1 MEKEEFKKNSQLIIK
16 IIDLLGDKPLFYRD
30 RNSTNTNI
38 EVLEKRMRRISPK
51 KFKEYRRVKEKLG
64 KFILTRVK
72 EVMKYKKF
80 PRAREEDVDL
90 IIRPYVIDYVWRY
103 LFKFDSSKSSPSTF
117 VHRVIGQALSKARKY
132 AKVNR
137 LTELLFSESHLEDSS
152 EEVVE
157 NNVPIER
164 AIERLVNL
172 YNNKL

>member
-1 MEKEEFKKNSQLIIK
+1 MDKEEFKKNSQLIIK
-16 IIDLLGDKPLFYRD
+16 LVDLLDETPKFYSD

-38 EVLEKRMRRISPK
+38 EVLEKRMRKINPK

-64 KFILTRVK
+64 KFILTRIK
-72 EVMKYKKF
+72 EVVKYKRF

-90 IIRPYVIDYVWRY
+90 IIRPYMISYVWRY

-132 AKVNR
+132 AKTNK
-137 LTELLFSESHLEDSS
+137 LTELLFSESHLENSS

-157 NNVPIER
+157 SNIPIER
-164 AIERLVNL
+164 ALERLVNL
-172 YNNKL
+172 YSGKL